1 MKRLSV
7 MRLALGYAGMFFG
20 AGFVSGQEIRQFF
33 VVYGTAGLFGL
44 VLSALLFFAV
54 GVLFFETARQ
64 SPEQTVTLVSGADV
78 LCAACPHLL
87 NGVCASAEKVS
98 AMDAAVREIVGETE
112 GTWAFLADKA
122 RAEILRTEQ
131 FHHICGNCEW
141 YALCRR
147 TEEHH
152 VSENNT

>member
-1 MKRLSV
+1 MKLRPHHLLCIQKFTGHGYSPAFTAH
-7 MRLALGYAGMFFG
+7 MTAL
-20 AGFVSGQEIRQFF
+20 
-33 VVYGTAGLFGL
+33 TASL
-44 VLSALLFFAV
+44 
-54 GVLFFETARQ
+54 RQ